1 MREILSKQFYLQ
13 DDVTHVARSLLG
25 MVLVRSIGHERISG
39 KIIETEAYKGFSD
52 KASHSY
58 LGKKQKEMM
67 RCMKK
72 VQLHT
77 SMFAMEF
84 TLF

>member
-25 MVLVRSIGHERISG
+25 MVLVRSIGQERISG

-52 KASHSY
+52 KASNN
-58 LGKKQKEMM
+58 
-67 RCMKK
+67 
-72 VQLHT
+72 
-77 SMFAMEF
+77 
-84 TLF
+84 